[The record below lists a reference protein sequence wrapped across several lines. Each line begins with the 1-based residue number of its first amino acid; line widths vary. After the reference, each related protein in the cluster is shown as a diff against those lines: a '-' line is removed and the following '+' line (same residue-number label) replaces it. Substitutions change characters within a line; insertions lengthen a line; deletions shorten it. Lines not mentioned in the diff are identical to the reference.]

1 MNSTPPSNLKGLTN
15 SEAQERLKLEG
26 YNELPTEKNRRFLN
40 LVLDVIK
47 EPMLLLLLSGGLIY
61 LVLGDIQEAIVLLIS
76 VFFIIGITV
85 YQENKTEKT
94 LAALKNLASPQ
105 ALVWRDSEYLKISGR
120 EVVREDLVFLNE
132 GDRVP
137 ADGELIWSNN
147 LTLDESLLTGESLP
161 VERKAA
167 ALQNEEK
174 KVHSGTL
181 VVAGQGIFSVK
192 SIGRQTE
199 IGKIGKLLS
208 SLEDVKTP
216 LQKDFARLTRG
227 VLVVGIFLCLAVVF
241 LNYLSGLGLL
251 PSFLSGIIL
260 AMAIFPEE
268 FPVVLMIFLSIG
280 AWRLSRHQVLVR
292 KMSAVESLGAA
303 TVLAV
308 DKTGTL
314 TLNKMKV
321 NQVYLSEHKSNEPLE
336 VSLHDNNLFKEMMR
350 LAALASKQQTF
361 DPLEKAIKELKRS
374 IYQKENIYQAWNLI
388 KEYPLTS
395 ELFVFANAFEG
406 RDDKK
411 ILICAKGAPEA
422 IISLCHLNKDEEK
435 NLSDQVL
442 KMAKAGLRII
452 GVATSEPKIIS
463 DNIKDYPF
471 KFIGLLGLADPI
483 RPGVPEAIKECYSA
497 GIKVK
502 MITGD
507 YPETGRKIAEKIG
520 LENFSEVLSGRE
532 LAELSPEELK
542 ERINRVNVFARMVP
556 ASKLDIIQALKA
568 NQEVVAMTGDG
579 VNDGPA
585 LKASDIGV
593 AMGRR
598 GTEVAREAADI
609 VLLDDNFSSLVRG
622 VREGRKIFDNLKRAM
637 VYILAVHIPIAGL
650 SLLPLLFGWPLILY
664 PAHIV
669 FLELII
675 DPICSIVFEAE
686 AADKEIMK
694 RAPRN
699 YRSSILSWRS
709 FLISLLQGGSLLLI
723 IALAYGYY
731 LHQGWEVDQA
741 RTVSFAILIFA
752 NLLLVLAN
760 RSWAH
765 NFFASFKKANSALWP
780 IMLFGLSF
788 LALVIYQPFFRHIFK
803 FTTLSLELLGQALLI
818 AILPVL
824 IFEVIK
830 IIGKKKF
837 SAI

>member
-1 MNSTPPSNLKGLTN
+1 MNSTSPSNLSGLTK

-47 EPMLLLLLSGGLIY
+47 EPMLLLLLAGGLIY
-61 LVLGDIQEAIVLLIS
+61 LALGDIQEAIVLLIS
-76 VFFIIGITV
+76 VFFIIAITI

-94 LAALKNLASPQ
+94 LAALKNLTSPQ
-105 ALVWRDSEYLKISGR
+105 AVVWRDGAYQKISGR
-120 EVVREDLVFLNE
+120 EIVREDLAFLNE

-147 LTLDESLLTGESLP
+147 LTIDESLLTGESLP
-161 VERKAA
+161 VAKNAA
-167 ALQNEEK
+167 AVKIEEK
-174 KVHSGTL
+174 KVYSGTL

-199 IGKIGKLLS
+199 IGKIGKLLN
-208 SLEDVKTP
+208 SLEEVKTP
-216 LQKDFARLTRG
+216 LQKDFARLTRD
-227 VLVVGIFLCLAVVF
+227 VLIVGIFLCLAVIV
-241 LNYLSGLGLL
+241 LNLLSGVGLL

-292 KMSAVESLGAA
+292 KMSAIENLGAA

-321 NQVYLSEHKSNEPLE
+321 SQVYLNEHQSNEPLE
-336 VSLHDNNLFKEMMR
+336 VSLADNNLFREMMR
-350 LAALASKQQTF
+350 YGALASKLNTF
-361 DPLEKAIKELKRS
+361 DPLEKAIKGLKRS
-374 IYQKENIYQAWNLI
+374 IYKKENIYQALNLV

-395 ELFVFANAFEG
+395 ELFVFANVWEG
-406 RDDKK
+406 RQDKK
-411 ILICAKGAPEA
+411 LLICAKGAPEA
-422 IISLCHLNKDEEK
+422 ILSLCQLSKDEEK
-435 NLSDQVL
+435 EKLKQVL
-442 KMAKAGLRII
+442 KMASNGLRVI
-452 GVATSEPKIIS
+452 GLAVSEPK
-463 DNIKDYPF
+463 NITENIRDYSF
-471 KFIGLLGLADPI
+471 KFIGFFGLADPI

-507 YPETGRKIAEKIG
+507 YPETGRNIAEKIG
-520 LENFSEVLSGRE
+520 LKNFSTVLSGQE
-532 LAELSPEELK
+532 LMQLDPDQLRK
-542 ERINRVNVFARMVP
+542 KINEINVFTRMVP
-556 ASKLDIIQALKA
+556 ANKLVIIQALKE

-585 LKASDIGV
+585 LKAADIGV

-598 GTEVAREAADI
+598 GTEVAREASDI
-609 VLLDDNFSSLVRG
+609 VLLDDNFSSLVKG

-637 VYILAVHIPIAGL
+637 VYIIAVHIPTAGL
-650 SLLPLLFGWPLILY
+650 SILPLIFGWPLILY

-675 DPICSIVFEAE
+675 DPICSILFEAE
-686 AADKEIMK
+686 SADQEIMK
-694 RAPRN
+694 RPPRD
-699 YRSSILSWRS
+699 YRKSILNWQS
-709 FLISLLQGGSLLLI
+709 FVISFLQGGSLLLI
-723 IALAYGYY
+723 ISLAYSYY
-731 LHQGWEVDQA
+731 LNQGWETDQA

-752 NLLLVLAN
+752 NLLLVLTN
-760 RSWAH
+760 RSWTK
-765 NFFASFKKANSALWP
+765 NFFVSFKKRNRALWP
-780 IMLFGLSF
+780 IIIFSLAF
-788 LALVIYQPFFRHIFK
+788 LTLVIYQPFFRNIFR
-803 FTTLSLELLGQALLI
+803 FTFLGWDLLGQAFLI
-818 AILPVL
+818 SLLPVI
-824 IFEVIK
+824 IFEIVK
-830 IIGKKKF
+830 IIGQKKF
-837 SAI
+837 RAI